1 MKPGK
6 KKKALAISDCLS
18 GMDTIFIKTYLFES
32 GLFYLAKS
40 LGEQVESLGKKVFYL
55 PKERFVLDGAIY
67 KSTYPSARF
76 DLGIDKDKVL
86 SLNNEVAIKTT
97 TLHKVNKYKPDAI
110 ISFETFTGK
119 SDWISYCQK
128 AGTKVIDVPMLEWV
142 NKHGFYGKSYKLF
155 DQVWCLNDYTFKTF
169 SNTYSD
175 VQNKI
180 KNVRWDFISEEPS
193 ELERD
198 ITFIHFGATNDGLD
212 VKNTAETLRAFQ
224 KLSTLRDDISF
235 VYVGKYN
242 KIQDSVSNLTSIN
255 DYISREKVIELL
267 NRSRC
272 VVSPSLREG
281 LGLSIYEGI
290 KFGCKVITT
299 NSEPMNEPK
308 GLILCK
314 PNYLKA
320 DSSMVPMSIV
330 NDTEIF
336 NSMLTYLSKHHA
348 K

>member
-1 MKPGK
+1 MKPGR
-6 KKKALAISDCLS
+6 KKKAQSISDCLA
-18 GMDTIFIKTYLFES
+18 GMDTVFIKTYLFES

-40 LGEQVESLGKKVFYL
+40 LGEQIESLGKEVFYL

-67 KSTYPSARF
+67 KSTYPPARF
-76 DLGIDKDKVL
+76 DLGIDKEKIL
-86 SLNNEVAIKTT
+86 TLNNEVAIKTT
-97 TLHKVNKYKPDAI
+97 TIHKIYKHKPNAI

-119 SDWISYCQK
+119 SDWILHSQN
-128 AGTKVIDVPMLEWV
+128 AGVKVIDVPMLEWV

-155 DQVWCLNDYTFKTF
+155 DQVWCLNDHTFKTF
-169 SNTYSD
+169 SHTYSD
-175 VQNKI
+175 IPDRI
-180 KNVRWDFISEEPS
+180 KNVRWDFTSEAPS
-193 ELERD
+193 EVEKD

-212 VKNTAETLRAFQ
+212 VKNTTETLNAFS
-224 KLSTLRDDISF
+224 KLSALREDINF

-242 KIQDSVSNLTSIN
+242 KAQDGIKNLVSIN
-255 DYISREKVIELL
+255 DYVPREKIVELL
-267 NRSRC
+267 NRAKC
-272 VVSPSLREG
+272 VVAPSLREG

-299 NSEPMNEPK
+299 NAQPMNEPK

-320 DSSMVPMSIV
+320 DMSMVPMSIV
-330 NDTEIF
+330 KDMEIF